1 MEMHSLSNYSVIC
14 FAFNMVQV
22 FFLIISVFHFLV
34 EFSAA
39 HSVKGLTDEISNCGY
54 TRAITFK
61 GTSQRQVELER
72 INFVQDFLYEG
83 KGTDFSI
90 SSNLESRTS
99 C

>member
-54 TRAITFK
+54 TLAITFK
-61 GTSQRQVELER
+61 GTSQRQVELEM